1 MGFISAF
8 DTGSYIIFFI
18 QFGDNIQ
25 TARQL
30 RIAIFAKF
38 FDKSQMLLIN
48 FVCYFMRYHV
58 IYFQYLCYFAVHIVS
73 IDAFDTL
80 CYRVFLLPLLFY
92 NFLFLK
98 LQFMRI
104 KMLYVICY
112 GDFHRGGEE
121 RGQMSDDRRPGIGRF
136 INDGSKTSASFSMSI
151 ARGTSTLHGCT
162 VCRRLIDIW
171 KGSAWDDSCTST
183 VLWVETFHVLR
194 VEGRAAGQ
202 S

>member
-1 MGFISAF
+1 MVISSA
-8 DTGSYIIFFI
+8 GE
-18 QFGDNIQ
+18 
-25 TARQL
+25 R
-30 RIAIFAKF
+30 
-38 FDKSQMLLIN
+38 
-48 FVCYFMRYHV
+48 
-58 IYFQYLCYFAVHIVS
+58 
-73 IDAFDTL
+73 
-80 CYRVFLLPLLFY
+80 
-92 NFLFLK
+92 
-98 LQFMRI
+98 
-104 KMLYVICY
+104 
-112 GDFHRGGEE
+112 RGGKCP
-121 RGQMSDDRRPGIGRF
+121 MIADLVGRF